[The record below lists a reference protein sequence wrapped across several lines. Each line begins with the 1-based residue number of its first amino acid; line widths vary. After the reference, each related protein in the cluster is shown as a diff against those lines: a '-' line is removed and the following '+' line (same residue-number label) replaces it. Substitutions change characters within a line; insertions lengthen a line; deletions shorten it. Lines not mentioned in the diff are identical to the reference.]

1 MVVAATAA
9 RAILQI
15 INARF
20 PLRQEH
26 EMNKDIIA
34 GKWSQIKGKAQIQW
48 GDLTNDVFDVAE
60 GSTEYLSGKLQEQY
74 GWDRDRA
81 EKEIKEFERMIDS
94 E

>member
-1 MVVAATAA
+1 
-9 RAILQI
+9 
-15 INARF
+15 
-20 PLRQEH
+20 
-26 EMNKDIIA
+26 MNKDIIA

-74 GWDRDRA
+74 GWDSDRA